1 MRRCEL
7 VGLFIGVVSARC
19 ASPAARPHAAHRRAH
34 GRNCRRYGE
43 LSAVNRL
50 EQRQLTREAAE
61 LYERYPARYIL
72 DPWVP
77 LLVDAAR
84 LEAGER
90 VLDVACGTG
99 VVTRA
104 AAIVGWN
111 ADVVTAPAGAFFDVH
126 TKVQQIVTELRE
138 LYDLR
143 S

>member
-1 MRRCEL
+1 
-7 VGLFIGVVSARC
+7 
-19 ASPAARPHAAHRRAH
+19 
-34 GRNCRRYGE
+34 
-43 LSAVNRL
+43 VNRL

-126 TKVQQIVTELRE
+126 TKVHESCPSLVKPSSPHSRWERRAGAFL
-138 LYDLR
+138 